1 MTDPHKQMGRVLAKA
16 RADLDDINRRGQ
28 GDITPVTRKLTEAE
42 LREVFPD
49 LEPQE
54 PAPEPVWPM
63 LLAVA
68 AGVLMAFAI
77 GYGAQSFWM
86 EGM

>member
-1 MTDPHKQMGRVLAKA
+1 MDPHKQMGRTLAKA
-16 RADLDDINRRGQ
+16 RAELDDISRRGEGQ
-28 GDITPVTRKLTEAE
+28 FDARHLSAEEWDRACLDGHPVA
-42 LREVFPD
+42 P
-49 LEPQE
+49 E

-68 AGVLMAFAI
+68 AGVALGFAI
-77 GYGAQSFWM
+77 GYGLQSFWL